1 MAEPPPDAD
10 RRRALARHWRASL
23 RLTAALLA
31 LWFVVVIVTAIYARA
46 LSAFSVLGIPLSF
59 YIFAQGAPLLFLAI
73 IGVHARQ
80 MNRADHRFAKKHPR
94 SA

>member
-1 MAEPPPDAD
+1 MAEPDAETK
-10 RRRALARHWRASL
+10 RQRALARHWRASL

-31 LWFVVVIVTAIYARA
+31 LWFAVVIVAAIYARA
-46 LSAFSVLGIPLSF
+46 LSDFSVLGIPLSF

-73 IGVHARQ
+73 IGVHARH
-80 MNRADHRFAKKHPR
+80 MNRADRRFAKKHPR